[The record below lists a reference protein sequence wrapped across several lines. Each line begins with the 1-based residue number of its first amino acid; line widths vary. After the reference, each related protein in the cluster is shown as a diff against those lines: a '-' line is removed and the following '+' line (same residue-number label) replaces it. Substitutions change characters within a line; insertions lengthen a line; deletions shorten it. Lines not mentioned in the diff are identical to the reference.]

1 MKSNYSL
8 LIATLL
14 IFVASNQK
22 QEENKTAESS
32 KNKSA
37 FIFSTWITSKKDKTD
52 DAYTAEFK
60 RYKEGGIDAVLINTS
75 TDQKSWRV

>member
-37 FIFSTWITSKKDKTD
+37 FIFSTWKTSKKDKTD
-52 DAYTAEFK
+52 KAESK
-60 RYKEGGIDAVLINTS
+60 KDSKKESKETNKKDEANAGGTNIAE
-75 TDQKSWRV
+75 